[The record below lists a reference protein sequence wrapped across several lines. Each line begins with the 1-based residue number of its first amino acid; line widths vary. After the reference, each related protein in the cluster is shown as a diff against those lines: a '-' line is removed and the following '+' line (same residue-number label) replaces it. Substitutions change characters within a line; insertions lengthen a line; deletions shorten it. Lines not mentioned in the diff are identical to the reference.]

1 MLIAN
6 RIDSKILRNSER
18 SISDKMLVENLLPK
32 IMTST
37 NQNTNPNNPRPGDLL
52 IIKSANE
59 WIDEAKRKP
68 IPKKIFGPFWYE
80 EELCILFADT
90 NQGKSLLAVQI
101 IDSVSKGIPIL
112 GLEMELKASK
122 VIYFDLELTSK
133 QFEMRYARYDKV
145 KDILFDHFE
154 FSELFLRAEINPYGF
169 DETIEE
175 YESFLFKEIENH
187 ASKSGAKILVIDNLS
202 CVISDNEKAK
212 NTTPFLIRLNNLKKM
227 YGWSIL
233 LIAHTP
239 KRNLFAPISR
249 NDIQGSK
256 SFINLIDSCFAVGE
270 SQKDPSFKYLKQ
282 IKVRYGAF
290 QYPSENVLVCK
301 IGKDTNFSSFKF
313 LHCGKESDHLKQLNP
328 TDKSQIKNKAY
339 DLKEDG
345 YSNVKIAQELGVSE
359 SAVRKWLKQIEVE
372 N

>member
-1 MLIAN
+1 
-6 RIDSKILRNSER
+6 
-18 SISDKMLVENLLPK
+18 
-32 IMTST
+32 MTSI
-37 NQNTNPNNPRPGDLL
+37 NQYTESNDSRSGDFL

-59 WIDEAKRKP
+59 WMDEAKSKP

-101 IDSVSKGIPIL
+101 IDSVSKGVPTL

-122 VIYFDLELTSK
+122 VIYFDLELTAK
-133 QFEMRYARYDKV
+133 QFEMRYAQYDKE

-154 FSELFLRAEINPYGF
+154 FSDLFLRAEINPYGF
-169 DETIEE
+169 DEAFEE
-175 YESFLFKEIENH
+175 YESFLFKEIEVQ

-202 CVISDNEKAK
+202 CVISDNEKAR
-212 NTTPFLIRLNNLKKM
+212 NTTPFLIRLNNLKKIH
-227 YGWSIL
+227 GWSIL

-270 SQKDPSFKYLKQ
+270 SQKDPSIKYLKQ

-290 QYPSENVLVCK
+290 KYPSDNVLVCK
-301 IGKDTNFSSFKF
+301 IGKDSNFSSFRF
-313 LHCGKESDHLKQLNP
+313 LQFGKESDHLKQLCP
-328 TDKSQIKNKAY
+328 VDKSQMKTKALELKN
-339 DLKEDG
+339 EG
-345 YSNVKIAQELGVSE
+345 HTNVKIAQELGVSE
-359 SAVRKWLKQIEVE
+359 GAVRKWLKQLELDE
-372 N
+372 

>member
-1 MLIAN
+1 MLKNAAWNLIA
-6 RIDSKILRNSER
+6 KT
-18 SISDKMLVENLLPK
+18 
-32 IMTST
+32 MTTS
-37 NQNTNPNNPRPGDLL
+37 NQNSNVKNPETGDFLT
-52 IIKSANE
+52 IKSANE
-59 WIDEAKRKP
+59 WIDEAKSKP
-68 IPKKIFGPFWYE
+68 IPKRIFGPFWYE

-101 IDSVSKGIPIL
+101 IDSVTKGLSTL

-133 QFEMRYARYDKV
+133 QFEMRYAQYDKE
-145 KDILFDHFE
+145 KDVLYDHFD

-169 DETIEE
+169 NEDIEE
-175 YESFLFKEIENH
+175 YETYLFKEIENQ
-187 ASKSGAKILVIDNLS
+187 ALKSGSKILVIDNLS

-212 NTTPFLIRLNNLKKM
+212 NTTPFLIRLNNLKKI

-270 SQKDPSFKYLKQ
+270 SQKDPSIKYLKQ

-290 QYPSENVLVCK
+290 QFPSENVLVCK
-301 IGKDTNFSSFKF
+301 IGKESNFSSFKF
-313 LHCGKESDHLKQLNP
+313 LEYGKESDHLKQLNT
-328 TDKSQIKNKAY
+328 TDKAQIKTKAFE
-339 DLKEDG
+339 LKKDG
-345 YSNVKIAQELGVSE
+345 YSNVKIADELGVSE
-359 SAVRKWLKQIEVE
+359 GAVRKWLKKVEVE
-372 N
+372 DQSES

>member
-1 MLIAN
+1 
-6 RIDSKILRNSER
+6 
-18 SISDKMLVENLLPK
+18 
-32 IMTST
+32 MTSI
-37 NQNTNPNNPRPGDLL
+37 NHNTNTNDSRSGDFL

-59 WIDEAKRKP
+59 WMDEAKTKP

-101 IDSVSKGIPIL
+101 IDSVSKGVPTL

-122 VIYFDLELTSK
+122 VIYFDLELTAK
-133 QFEMRYARYDKV
+133 QFEMRYAQYDKER
-145 KDILFDHFE
+145 DILFDHFE
-154 FSELFLRAEINPYGF
+154 FSDLFLRAEINPYGF
-169 DETIEE
+169 DEAYEE
-175 YESFLFKEIENH
+175 YESFLFKEIEIQ

-202 CVISDNEKAK
+202 CVISDNEKAR
-212 NTTPFLIRLNNLKKM
+212 NTTPFLIRLNNLKKIH
-227 YGWSIL
+227 GWSIL

-270 SQKDPSFKYLKQ
+270 SQKDPSIKYLKQ

-290 QYPSENVLVCK
+290 KYPSENVLVCK
-301 IGKDTNFSSFKF
+301 IGKDSNFSSFRF
-313 LHCGKESDHLKQLNP
+313 LQFGKESDHLKQLNP
-328 TDKSQIKNKAY
+328 VDKSQMKTKALELKN
-339 DLKEDG
+339 EG
-345 YSNVKIAQELGVSE
+345 HTNVKIAQELGVSE
-359 SAVRKWLKQIEVE
+359 GAVRKWLKQIDLDE
-372 N
+372 

>member
-1 MLIAN
+1 
-6 RIDSKILRNSER
+6 
-18 SISDKMLVENLLPK
+18 
-32 IMTST
+32 MTSINHST
-37 NQNTNPNNPRPGDLL
+37 NSNDPNSGDFL

-59 WIDEAKRKP
+59 WMDEAKTKP

-101 IDSVSKGIPIL
+101 IDSVSKGVPTL

-122 VIYFDLELTSK
+122 VIYFDLELTAK
-133 QFEMRYARYDKV
+133 QFEMRYAQYDKE

-154 FSELFLRAEINPYGF
+154 FSDLFLRAEINPYGF
-169 DETIEE
+169 DEAFEE
-175 YESFLFKEIENH
+175 YESFLFKEIEVQ

-202 CVISDNEKAK
+202 CVISDNEKAR
-212 NTTPFLIRLNNLKKM
+212 NTTPFLIRLNNLKKIH
-227 YGWSIL
+227 GWSIL

-270 SQKDPSFKYLKQ
+270 SQKDPSIKYLKQ

-290 QYPSENVLVCK
+290 KYPSDNVLVCK
-301 IGKDTNFSSFKF
+301 IGKDSNFSSFRF
-313 LHCGKESDHLKQLNP
+313 LQFGKESDHLKQLCP
-328 TDKSQIKNKAY
+328 VDKSQMKTKALELKN
-339 DLKEDG
+339 EG
-345 YSNVKIAQELGVSE
+345 HTNVKIAQELGVSE
-359 SAVRKWLKQIEVE
+359 GAVRKWLKQLELDE
-372 N
+372 

>member
-1 MLIAN
+1 M
-6 RIDSKILRNSER
+6 NSINHTKK
-18 SISDKMLVENLLPK
+18 S
-32 IMTST
+32 
-37 NQNTNPNNPRPGDLL
+37 NPPQSNEFL

-59 WIDEAKRKP
+59 WIDDAKSKP
-68 IPKKIFGPFWYE
+68 IPKKIFGPFWYQ

-101 IDSVSKGIPIL
+101 IDSVSKGIPTL

-122 VIYFDLELTSK
+122 VIYFDLELTAK
-133 QFEMRYARYDKV
+133 QFEMRYAQFDKE
-145 KDILFDHFE
+145 KDILFDHYE
-154 FSELFLRAEINPYGF
+154 FSELFLRAELNPYGF
-169 DETIEE
+169 DDSIEDYET
-175 YESFLFKEIENH
+175 FLFKEIENQT
-187 ASKSGAKILVIDNLS
+187 SKSGAKILVIDNLS
-202 CVISDNEKAK
+202 CVISDNEKAR

-270 SQKDPSFKYLKQ
+270 SQKDPCVKYLKQ

-290 QYPSENVLVCK
+290 EFPSENVLVCK

-313 LHCGKESDHLKQLNP
+313 LEFGKESDHLKQLNL
-328 TDKSQIKNKAY
+328 TDKSKIKSKAFE
-339 DLKEDG
+339 LKKEG

-359 SAVRKWLKQIEVE
+359 GGVRKWLKQLEIED
-372 N
+372 

>member
-1 MLIAN
+1 M
-6 RIDSKILRNSER
+6 NS
-18 SISDKMLVENLLPK
+18 L
-32 IMTST
+32 
-37 NQNTNPNNPRPGDLL
+37 NQNTKSNNQNTGDFL

-59 WIDEAKRKP
+59 WIDEAKSKP
-68 IPKKIFGPFWYE
+68 IPKRIFGPFWYE
-80 EELCILFADT
+80 QELCILFADT

-101 IDSVSKGIPIL
+101 IDSVTKGVPTL

-133 QFEMRYARYDKV
+133 QFEMRYAQYNQGM
-145 KDILFDHFE
+145 DILFDHFE
-154 FSELFLRAEINPYGF
+154 FSELFLRAEINPYGY
-169 DETIEE
+169 DECIEE
-175 YESFLFKEIENH
+175 YENFLFKEIENQT
-187 ASKSGAKILVIDNLS
+187 SKSGAKILVIDNLS
-202 CVISDNEKAK
+202 CLISDNEKAK

-239 KRNLFAPISR
+239 KRNLFSPISR

-270 SQKDPSFKYLKQ
+270 SQQDPSVKYLKQ

-290 QYPSENVLVCK
+290 RYPSENVLVCK

-313 LHCGKESDHLKQLNP
+313 LQFGKESDHLKQLNP
-328 TDKSQIKNKAY
+328 TDKSQVRNKAY
-339 DLKEDG
+339 ELKDEG
-345 YSNVKIAQELGVSE
+345 YSNVKIAQQLGVSE
-359 SAVRKWLKQIEVE
+359 GAIRKWLKQIKIDDCAYS
-372 N
+372 

>member
-1 MLIAN
+1 
-6 RIDSKILRNSER
+6 
-18 SISDKMLVENLLPK
+18 
-32 IMTST
+32 MTSINHST
-37 NQNTNPNNPRPGDLL
+37 NSNDPNSGDFL

-59 WIDEAKRKP
+59 WMDEAKTKP

-101 IDSVSKGIPIL
+101 IDSVSKGVPTL

-122 VIYFDLELTSK
+122 VIYFDLELTAK
-133 QFEMRYARYDKV
+133 QFEMRYAQYDKE

-154 FSELFLRAEINPYGF
+154 FSDLFLRAEINPYGF
-169 DETIEE
+169 DEAFEE
-175 YESFLFKEIENH
+175 YESFLFKEIEVQ

-202 CVISDNEKAK
+202 CVISDNEKAR
-212 NTTPFLIRLNNLKKM
+212 NTTPFLIRLNNLKKIH
-227 YGWSIL
+227 GWSIL

-270 SQKDPSFKYLKQ
+270 SQKDPSIKYLKQ

-290 QYPSENVLVCK
+290 KYPSDNVLVCK
-301 IGKDTNFSSFKF
+301 IDKDSNFSSFRF
-313 LHCGKESDHLKQLNP
+313 HQFGKESDHLKQLCP
-328 TDKSQIKNKAY
+328 VDKSQMKTKALELKN
-339 DLKEDG
+339 EG
-345 YSNVKIAQELGVSE
+345 HTNVKIAQELGVSE
-359 SAVRKWLKQIEVE
+359 GAVRKWLKQLELDE
-372 N
+372 

>member
-1 MLIAN
+1 M
-6 RIDSKILRNSER
+6 
-18 SISDKMLVENLLPK
+18 ENHIQK
-32 IMTST
+32 
-37 NQNTNPNNPRPGDLL
+37 NNPNSSHSKDFLT
-52 IIKSANE
+52 IKSANE
-59 WIDEAKRKP
+59 WIDEAKTKP

-101 IDSVSKGIPIL
+101 IDSVTKGVSTL
-112 GLEMELKASK
+112 GLDMELKASK
-122 VIYFDLELTSK
+122 VIYFDLELTAK
-133 QFEMRYARYDKV
+133 QFEMRYAQFDKE
-145 KDILFDHFE
+145 KNALFNHFE
-154 FSELFLRAEINPYGF
+154 FSEDFLRAEINPYGF
-169 DETIEE
+169 DETIEA
-175 YESFLFKEIENH
+175 YEAFLFNEIEKQ

-227 YGWSIL
+227 NGWSIL

-239 KRNLFAPISR
+239 KRNLFSPISR

-270 SQKDPSFKYLKQ
+270 SQKDPSIKYLKQ

-290 QYPSENVLVCK
+290 QYPSGNVMVCK

-313 LHCGKESDHLKQLNP
+313 LEYGKESDHLKQLNLNE
-328 TDKSQIKNKAY
+328 KSQMKSKAFE
-339 DLKEDG
+339 LKEEG
-345 YSNVKIAQELGVSE
+345 LSNVKIAEQLGVSE
-359 SAVRKWLKQIEVE
+359 GAIRKWLKQLEAE

>member
-1 MLIAN
+1 MLPG
-6 RIDSKILRNSER
+6 ILMPKSMTLLNQESNSNAPRNGEF
-18 SISDKMLVENLLPK
+18 L
-32 IMTST
+32 T
-37 NQNTNPNNPRPGDLL
+37 
-52 IIKSANE
+52 IKSANQ
-59 WIDEAKRKP
+59 WIDEAKSKP

-101 IDSVSKGIPIL
+101 IDSVTKGTSTL
-112 GLEMELKASK
+112 GLEMELPKSK
-122 VIYFDLELTSK
+122 VIYFDLELTAK
-133 QFEMRYARYDKV
+133 QFEMRYAQHDKD

-154 FSELFLRAEINPYGF
+154 FSEQFLRAEINPYGY
-169 DETIEE
+169 DVSVED
-175 YESFLFKEIENH
+175 YESFLFREIESQTTE
-187 ASKSGAKILVIDNLS
+187 SKAKILVIDNLS

-270 SQKDPSFKYLKQ
+270 SQKDPSIKYLKQ

-290 QYPSENVLVCK
+290 QFPSENVVVCK
-301 IGKDTNFSSFKF
+301 IGKETNFSSFKF
-313 LHCGKESDHLKQLNP
+313 LEYGKESEHLKHFDAA
-328 TDKSQIKNKAY
+328 DKVQVKNKAFE
-339 DLKEDG
+339 LKKSG
-345 YSNVKIAQELGVSE
+345 YSNVKIALELGVSE
-359 SAVRKWLKQIEVE
+359 GAVRKWLKQAEIED
-372 N
+372 

>member
-1 MLIAN
+1 MENNIQKTQAIASHSN
-6 RIDSKILRNSER
+6 EFL
-18 SISDKMLVENLLPK
+18 
-32 IMTST
+32 T
-37 NQNTNPNNPRPGDLL
+37 
-52 IIKSANE
+52 IKPANA
-59 WIDEAKRKP
+59 WIDEAKNKP

-101 IDSVSKGIPIL
+101 IDSVTKGQPTL
-112 GLEMELKASK
+112 GVEMELKASK

-133 QFEMRYARYDKV
+133 QFEMRYAKYDKS
-145 KDILFDHFE
+145 KDVLFDHFD
-154 FSELFLRAEINPYGF
+154 FSDLFLRAEINPYGF
-169 DETIEE
+169 DEGIEE
-175 YESFLFKEIENH
+175 YETFLFKEIENQ

-212 NTTPFLIRLNNLKKM
+212 HTTPFLIRLNNLKKM

-270 SQKDPSFKYLKQ
+270 SQKDPSIKYLKQ

-290 QYPSENVLVCK
+290 QFPSENVLVCK
-301 IGKDTNFSSFKF
+301 IGKESNFSSFKF
-313 LHCGKESDHLKQLNP
+313 LEFGKESDHLKQINNAN
-328 TDKSQIKNKAY
+328 KAQIKTKAFE
-339 DLKEDG
+339 LKKDG
-345 YSNVKIAQELGVSE
+345 NSNVKIAQELGVSE
-359 SAVRKWLKQIEVE
+359 GAVRKWLKQVDCDEDTE
-372 N
+372 S

>member
-1 MLIAN
+1 
-6 RIDSKILRNSER
+6 
-18 SISDKMLVENLLPK
+18 
-32 IMTST
+32 MTSINHNTHT
-37 NQNTNPNNPRPGDLL
+37 NDSRSGDFL

-59 WIDEAKRKP
+59 WMDEAKTKP

-101 IDSVSKGIPIL
+101 IDSVSKGVPTL

-122 VIYFDLELTSK
+122 VIYFDLELTAK
-133 QFEMRYARYDKV
+133 QFEMRYAQYDKER
-145 KDILFDHFE
+145 DILFDHFE
-154 FSELFLRAEINPYGF
+154 FSDLFLRAEINPYGF
-169 DETIEE
+169 DEAFEE
-175 YESFLFKEIENH
+175 YESFLFKEIEVQ

-202 CVISDNEKAK
+202 CVISDNEKAR
-212 NTTPFLIRLNNLKKM
+212 NTTPFLIRLNNLKKIH
-227 YGWSIL
+227 GWSIL

-270 SQKDPSFKYLKQ
+270 SQKDPSIKYLKQ

-290 QYPSENVLVCK
+290 KYPSDNVLVCK
-301 IGKDTNFSSFKF
+301 IGKDSNFSSFRF
-313 LHCGKESDHLKQLNP
+313 LQFGKESDHLKQLSP
-328 TDKSQIKNKAY
+328 VDKSQMKTKALELKN
-339 DLKEDG
+339 EG
-345 YSNVKIAQELGVSE
+345 HTNVKIAQELGVSE
-359 SAVRKWLKQIEVE
+359 GAVRKWLKQIELDE
-372 N
+372 

>member
-1 MLIAN
+1 M
-6 RIDSKILRNSER
+6 
-18 SISDKMLVENLLPK
+18 ENKVQKPG
-32 IMTST
+32 TSVSQSNEFLT
-37 NQNTNPNNPRPGDLL
+37 
-52 IIKSANE
+52 IKSANE
-59 WIDEAKRKP
+59 WIDEAKSKP

-101 IDSVSKGIPIL
+101 IDSVTKGQSTL

-133 QFEMRYARYDKV
+133 QFEMRYAQYDKK
-145 KDILFDHFE
+145 KDVLFDHFA
-154 FSELFLRAEINPYGF
+154 FSDLFLRAEINPYGF
-169 DETIEE
+169 DEDIEE
-175 YESFLFKEIENH
+175 YETFLFKEIENR

-227 YGWSIL
+227 HGWSIL

-270 SQKDPSFKYLKQ
+270 SQKDPSIKYLKQ

-290 QYPSENVLVCK
+290 QFPSENVLVCK
-301 IGKDTNFSSFKF
+301 IGKESNFSSFKF
-313 LHCGKESDHLKQLNP
+313 LEFGKESDHLKQLNN
-328 TDKSQIKNKAY
+328 INKAQVKPKAFE
-339 DLKEDG
+339 LKKEG
-345 YSNVKIAQELGVSE
+345 YTNVKIAEELGVSE
-359 SAVRKWLKQIEVE
+359 GAVRKWLKQVDLEDQTDS
-372 N
+372 

>member
-1 MLIAN
+1 MQ
-6 RIDSKILRNSER
+6 
-18 SISDKMLVENLLPK
+18 KMENYV
-32 IMTST
+32 
-37 NQNTNPNNPRPGDLL
+37 QNTKSNTPHSEGFL

-59 WIDEAKRKP
+59 WINEAKTKP

-101 IDSVSKGIPIL
+101 IDSITKGIPTL
-112 GLEMELKASK
+112 GVEMELKASK
-122 VIYFDLELTSK
+122 VIYFDLELTAK
-133 QFEMRYARYDKV
+133 QFEMRYAQYDQEM
-145 KDILFDHFE
+145 DILFDHFE
-154 FSELFLRAEINPYGF
+154 FSEHFLRAEINPYGH

-175 YESFLFKEIENH
+175 YETYLFKEIDTQT
-187 ASKSGAKILVIDNLS
+187 SKSGAKILVIDNLS
-202 CVISDNEKAK
+202 CVISDNEKAR

-227 YGWSIL
+227 HGWSIL

-270 SQKDPSFKYLKQ
+270 SQKDPSIKYLKQ

-290 QYPSENVLVCK
+290 QFPSENVMVCK
-301 IGKDTNFSSFKF
+301 IGKESNFSSFRF
-313 LHCGKESDHLKQLNP
+313 LEFGKESDHLKQFNP
-328 TDKSQIKNKAY
+328 TNKAQIKSKAY
-339 DLKEDG
+339 ELKEEG
-345 YSNVKIAQELGVSE
+345 NSNVKIAQELGVSE
-359 SAVRKWLKQIEVE
+359 GAVRKWLKQVEVE
-372 N
+372 D

>member
-1 MLIAN
+1 
-6 RIDSKILRNSER
+6 
-18 SISDKMLVENLLPK
+18 
-32 IMTST
+32 MTSI
-37 NQNTNPNNPRPGDLL
+37 NHNTHANDSRSGDFL

-59 WIDEAKRKP
+59 WMDEAKTKP

-101 IDSVSKGIPIL
+101 IDSVSKGVPTL

-122 VIYFDLELTSK
+122 VIYFDLELTAK
-133 QFEMRYARYDKV
+133 QFEMRYAQYDKER
-145 KDILFDHFE
+145 DILFDHFE
-154 FSELFLRAEINPYGF
+154 FSDLFLRAEINPYGF
-169 DETIEE
+169 DEAFEE
-175 YESFLFKEIENH
+175 YESFLFKEIEVQ

-202 CVISDNEKAK
+202 CVISDNEKAR
-212 NTTPFLIRLNNLKKM
+212 NTTPFLIRLNNLKKIH
-227 YGWSIL
+227 GWSIL

-270 SQKDPSFKYLKQ
+270 SQKDPSIKYLKQ

-290 QYPSENVLVCK
+290 KYPSDNVLVCK
-301 IGKDTNFSSFKF
+301 IGKDSNFSSFRF
-313 LHCGKESDHLKQLNP
+313 LQFGKESDHLKQLSP
-328 TDKSQIKNKAY
+328 VDKSQMKTKALELKN
-339 DLKEDG
+339 EG
-345 YSNVKIAQELGVSE
+345 HTNVKIAQELGVSE
-359 SAVRKWLKQIEVE
+359 GAVRKWLKQIELDE
-372 N
+372 

>member
-1 MLIAN
+1 
-6 RIDSKILRNSER
+6 
-18 SISDKMLVENLLPK
+18 
-32 IMTST
+32 MTST
-37 NQNTNPNNPRPGDLL
+37 NQYTQSNDQYSGDFL

-59 WIDEAKRKP
+59 WIDEAKSKP

-101 IDSVSKGIPIL
+101 IDSVSKGVPTL

-122 VIYFDLELTSK
+122 VIYFDLELTAK
-133 QFEMRYARYDKV
+133 QFEMRYAQYDKG

-154 FSELFLRAEINPYGF
+154 FSELFLRAEINPFGF
-169 DETIEE
+169 DESIEE
-175 YESFLFKEIENH
+175 YETFLFKEIESQT
-187 ASKSGAKILVIDNLS
+187 SKSGAKILVIDNLS
-202 CVISDNEKAK
+202 CVISDNEKAR

-270 SQKDPSFKYLKQ
+270 SQKDPSVKYLKQ

-290 QYPSENVLVCK
+290 QFPSENVLVCK
-301 IGKDTNFSSFKF
+301 IGKETNFSSFKF
-313 LHCGKESDHLKQLNP
+313 LECGKESDHLKQLNP
-328 TDKSQIKNKAY
+328 ADRSQMRAKAFE
-339 DLKEDG
+339 LKKEG
-345 YSNVKIAQELGVSE
+345 QSNVKIAEELGVSE
-359 SAVRKWLKQIEVE
+359 GAVRKWLKQVEVDE
-372 N
+372 

>member
-1 MLIAN
+1 
-6 RIDSKILRNSER
+6 
-18 SISDKMLVENLLPK
+18 
-32 IMTST
+32 MTSINHYT
-37 NQNTNPNNPRPGDLL
+37 KSNDSRSGEFL

-59 WIDEAKRKP
+59 WMDEAKSKP

-101 IDSVSKGIPIL
+101 IDSVSKGVPTL

-122 VIYFDLELTSK
+122 VIYFDLELTAK
-133 QFEMRYARYDKV
+133 QFEMRYAQYDKER
-145 KDILFDHFE
+145 DILFDHFE
-154 FSELFLRAEINPYGF
+154 FSDLFLRAEINPYGF
-169 DETIEE
+169 DEAFEE
-175 YESFLFKEIENH
+175 YESFLFKEIEVQ

-202 CVISDNEKAK
+202 CVISDNEKAR
-212 NTTPFLIRLNNLKKM
+212 NTTPFLIRLNNLKKIH
-227 YGWSIL
+227 GWSIL

-270 SQKDPSFKYLKQ
+270 SQKDPSIKYLKQ

-290 QYPSENVLVCK
+290 KYPSDNVLVCK
-301 IGKDTNFSSFKF
+301 IGKDSNFSSFRF
-313 LHCGKESDHLKQLNP
+313 LQFGKESDHLKQLCP
-328 TDKSQIKNKAY
+328 VDKSQMKTKALELKN
-339 DLKEDG
+339 EG
-345 YSNVKIAQELGVSE
+345 HTNVKIAQELGVSE
-359 SAVRKWLKQIEVE
+359 GAVRKWLKQLELDE
-372 N
+372 

>member
-1 MLIAN
+1 MISS
-6 RIDSKILRNSER
+6 IENSN
-18 SISDKMLVENLLPK
+18 SHNHYS
-32 IMTST
+32 
-37 NQNTNPNNPRPGDLL
+37 GDFL

-59 WIDEAKRKP
+59 WMDEAKGKP
-68 IPKKIFGPFWYE
+68 IPKKIFGQFWYE

-101 IDSVSKGIPIL
+101 IDSVSKGIPTL
-112 GLEMELKASK
+112 GLEMELKPSK

-133 QFEMRYARYDKV
+133 QFEMRYAQYDRD
-145 KDILFDHFE
+145 KDELYDHFE

-169 DETIEE
+169 GETFEE
-175 YESFLFKEIENH
+175 YESFLFKEIEIQ

-202 CVISDNEKAK
+202 CVISDNEKAR
-212 NTTPFLIRLNNLKKM
+212 NTTPFLIRLNNLKKIH
-227 YGWSIL
+227 GWSIL

-270 SQKDPSFKYLKQ
+270 SQKDPSIKYLKQ

-290 QYPSENVLVCK
+290 KYPSENVLVCK
-301 IGKDTNFSSFKF
+301 IGKDSNFSSFKF
-313 LHCGKESDHLKQLNP
+313 LHFGKESDHLKQLNP
-328 TDKSQIKNKAY
+328 VDKSQMKNKALE
-339 DLKEDG
+339 LKNEG
-345 YSNVKIAQELGVSE
+345 HSNVKISQELGVSE
-359 SAVRKWLKQIEVE
+359 GAVRKWLKQIEVDE
-372 N
+372 ETQS

>member
-1 MLIAN
+1 MTT
-6 RIDSKILRNSER
+6 
-18 SISDKMLVENLLPK
+18 SDKNIQTKNSHSNEFM
-32 IMTST
+32 
-37 NQNTNPNNPRPGDLL
+37 
-52 IIKSANE
+52 IIKSANDWME
-59 WIDEAKRKP
+59 EAKIKP
-68 IPKKIFGPFWYE
+68 IPKKIFGPFWHE

-101 IDSVSKGIPIL
+101 IDSVSKGTSTL

-133 QFEMRYARYDKV
+133 QFEMRYAQYDKES
-145 KDILFDHFE
+145 DTLFNHFK

-169 DETIEE
+169 DESIED
-175 YESFLFKEIENH
+175 YESFLFKEIEAQ
-187 ASKSGAKILVIDNLS
+187 ASKSEAKILVIDNLS
-202 CVISDNEKAK
+202 CVISDNEKAR

-227 YGWSIL
+227 HGWSIL

-270 SQKDPSFKYLKQ
+270 SQKNPSVKYLKQ

-290 QYPSENVLVCK
+290 QFAAEKVMVCK
-301 IGKDTNFSSFKF
+301 IGKETNFSSFNF
-313 LHCGKESDHLKQLNP
+313 LEFGKESEHLRQLNLE
-328 TDKSQIKNKAY
+328 DRSQMKAKVF
-339 DLKEDG
+339 DMKKDG
-345 YSNVKIAQELGVSE
+345 YSNVKIASEFGVSE
-359 SAVRKWLKQIEVE
+359 AAVRKWLKGMEQEG
-372 N
+372 